1 MVHRIAINLRRAGYE
16 TGRVN
21 LLVGGHVVD
30 AHTLDGDKVARLHVA
45 ALPYNPKTTFAEL
58 LPELVV
64 AHDLFRGQGRH
75 GDVFC
80 GNVRAFSVRRERA
93 RGAADVQFG
102 AASSSMTPLAS

>member
-1 MVHRIAINLRRAGYE
+1 M
-16 TGRVN
+16 
-21 LLVGGHVVD
+21 D
-30 AHTLDGDKVARLHVA
+30 AHTLDGDKVARLHVT
-45 ALPYNPKTTFAEL
+45 ALPHNPETTLAEL

-80 GNVRAFSVRRERA
+80 GKARAFSVRRERA

-102 AASSSMTPLAS
+102 AASSSMSPVD